1 MFNIHHVK
9 WYNERKR
16 CQLLL
21 YESDKNILLSPIS
34 VTEKTKTKSS
44 WCWAVLIWKK
54 TVRKLFWANEM
65 QLKHLSH
72 QTFIPLISRS
82 CYLVVFLIEKHQW
95 IYLSINKYNSFI
107 LTQRSVPLKRI
118 YENQNNKVILIRFTF
133 FSHICSKSAYNSGEP
148 VKMIVGKRSQ
158 NAQI

>member
-1 MFNIHHVK
+1 
-9 WYNERKR
+9 
-16 CQLLL
+16 
-21 YESDKNILLSPIS
+21 
-34 VTEKTKTKSS
+34 
-44 WCWAVLIWKK
+44 
-54 TVRKLFWANEM
+54 M

-72 QTFIPLISRS
+72 QTFIPLISQS

-133 FSHICSKSAYNSGEP
+133 FPYMFQVCLQLRGA
-148 VKMIVGKRSQ
+148 R
-158 NAQI
+158 

>member
-133 FSHICSKSAYNSGEP
+133 FSIYVPSLLTTQGSP
-148 VKMIVGKRSQ
+148 LRW
-158 NAQI
+158 